1 MGSRNDYTAAD
12 VAHQNSLDR
21 VTQLLCGLCDTIE
34 RGGNGKKAL
43 LANPNLRA
51 RWESH
56 KETDRKEKDAYCVRG
71 SQVRSSRRCALAKL
85 TADER
90 AALGVKA

>member
-1 MGSRNDYTAAD
+1 MGCRNDYTAAD

-34 RGGNGKKAL
+34 RGGNGKKEL

-51 RWESH
+51 WWESH
-56 KETDRKEKDAYCVRG
+56 KETDRKEKERIAFEARKKELKK
-71 SQVRSSRRCALAKL
+71 SALAKL